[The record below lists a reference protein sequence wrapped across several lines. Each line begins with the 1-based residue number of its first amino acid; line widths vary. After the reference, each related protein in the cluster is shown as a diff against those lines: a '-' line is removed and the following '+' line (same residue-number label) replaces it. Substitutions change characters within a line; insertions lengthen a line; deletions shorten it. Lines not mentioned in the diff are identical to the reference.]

1 MQIESGHPKEDIS
14 LPHADIDTK
23 YMITE
28 IFEIF
33 RNVKNDLDK
42 LKTCYLN
49 AESPTLF
56 RVKQRDFIF
65 LA

>member
-1 MQIESGHPKEDIS
+1 M
-14 LPHADIDTK
+14 L
-23 YMITE
+23 TE
-28 IFEIF
+28 IIENF

-49 AESPTLF
+49 ADPPTLF
-56 RVKQRDFIF
+56 RVKQKDFIF